1 MIYHFAD
8 CALDTNLYTL
18 QRDGQTY
25 RLRVKVFRMCLYL
38 LEHRDRVVSRDE
50 LCTQVWPGQFVS
62 QATLEGVIR
71 LVRQAVGDSGR
82 TQRIIQTLHGHGYR
96 FVANVEE
103 PSLPDLAGE
112 AARTVA
118 LPMPVAAAVL
128 PESVGIPTET
138 VAVHEQELY
147 LSPGQPEE
155 RRLGSSVGNG
165 HGTDRQEAF
174 LLGERYGVQPRGG
187 WGWWMPRLGLALA
200 LMTLVVLGG
209 WAVSWGVRGQGTVTL
224 DRSRIAV
231 LPFIDLSAEADQT
244 YVADGVTENLI
255 AELARIH
262 GLTVIARTSVMK
274 YKGSLKDVATIGRE
288 LRVGTIVE
296 GSVRRIDN
304 QVRISAQLIDVA
316 SQGHLW
322 SQEYDRELT
331 EVFEIQSDIAT
342 RVAQWLKAAGYRR
355 AGQRSL
361 RAEPRSTAVVQ
372 RIGSANEVHISPS
385 AC

>member
-1 MIYHFAD
+1 MIYRFSD
-8 CALDTNLYTL
+8 CTLDTNLYTL

-103 PSLPDLAGE
+103 PSLPDLANE

-118 LPMPVAAAVL
+118 LPMPVAGAVA
-128 PESVGIPTET
+128 PESAGIPTAT
-138 VAVHEQELY
+138 VAVHEQELCS
-147 LSPGQPEE
+147 SPGQPEE

-165 HGTDRQEAF
+165 HGTDRQEDF
-174 LLGERYGVQPRGG
+174 LLGEGYGVQPRGG

-209 WAVSWGVRGQGTVTL
+209 WAVSQWVRGQGTVTL

-244 YVADGVTENLI
+244 SVADGVTENLI
-255 AELARIH
+255 AELAQIY

-274 YKGSLKDVATIGRE
+274 YKGNLKDVATIGRE

-296 GSVRRIDN
+296 GSVRRVDN
-304 QVRISAQLIDVA
+304 QLRIRAHLIDVA
-316 SQGHLW
+316 SQGHL
-322 SQEYDRELT
+322 SPQEYDGELT
-331 EVFEIQSDIAT
+331 GIIDIQNDIAT
-342 RVAQWLKAAGYRR
+342 RVAQWLR
-355 AGQRSL
+355 AQGTAEPVHDCQ

-372 RIGSANEVHISPS
+372 KVGLGK
-385 AC
+385 

>member
-1 MIYHFAD
+1 MIYRFGD

-18 QRDGQTY
+18 QRGGQTF
-25 RLRVKVFRMCLYL
+25 RLRLKVFRMCLYL
-38 LEHRDRVVSRDE
+38 LENRDRVVSREE

-82 TQRIIQTLHGHGYR
+82 TQSIIQTLHGHGYR
-96 FVANVEE
+96 FVAHVDES
-103 PSLPDLAGE
+103 PLVDTAGE
-112 AARTVA
+112 AERPVA
-118 LPMPVAAAVL
+118 LPRTVGGAVL
-128 PESVGIPTET
+128 PESADTATEIM
-138 VAVHEQELY
+138 AVQEHEVP

-155 RRLGSSVGNG
+155 ARFGSSAESE
-165 HGTDRQEAF
+165 HGTIRPQAVS
-174 LLGERYGVQPRGG
+174 LGARWAGQAQGG
-187 WGWWMPRLGLALA
+187 WRWWMPRLGLALA

-209 WAVSWGVRGQGTVTL
+209 WAVSRGLRGQGTAAL
-224 DRSRIAV
+224 DKSRIAV

-244 YVADGVTENLI
+244 YVADGMTENLI
-255 AELARIH
+255 AELARID

-296 GSVRRIDN
+296 GSVRRVDN

-331 EVFEIQSDIAT
+331 EVFGIQSDIAT
-342 RVAQWLKAAGYRR
+342 RVAQWLK
-355 AGQRSL
+355 GQVAPEPVQDRL
-361 RAEPRSTAVVQ
+361 RADPQSTAVVQ
-372 RIGSANEVHISPS
+372 KIRLGE
-385 AC
+385 